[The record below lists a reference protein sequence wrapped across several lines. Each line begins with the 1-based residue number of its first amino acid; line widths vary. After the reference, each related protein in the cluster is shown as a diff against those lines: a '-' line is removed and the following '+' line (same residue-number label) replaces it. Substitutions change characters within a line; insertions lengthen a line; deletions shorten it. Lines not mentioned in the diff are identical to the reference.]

1 MKSYKGILLL
11 TVSIVLTVY
20 VWLATGMTNFVTP
33 GLALTTLSWTFML
46 ATRSRL
52 LEKLF
57 NGIERMYAIHKFLA
71 ILSVI
76 LLVFH
81 NKSLK
86 YETWHWLHRLVYLAY
101 IFGLS
106 HVYLII
112 VFLFHFQSL
121 GLSIL

>member
-76 LLVFH
+76 SPCLPQHRYGESIGVHLAGQLGNLGIHTFLVKVS
-81 NKSLK
+81 N
-86 YETWHWLHRLVYLAY
+86 TRLG
-101 IFGLS
+101 IGFIGW
-106 HVYLII
+106 
-112 VFLFHFQSL
+112 FT
-121 GLSIL
+121 

>member
-11 TVSIVLTVY
+11 IASLGLTVY
-20 VWLATGMTNFVTP
+20 AWLATGMTNFVAP

-71 ILSVI
+71 ILSVV

-81 NKSLK
+81 NIGMGSLWGSHLAGQLGNLGIHTFLVK
-86 YETWHWLHRLVYLAY
+86 VSNTRLG
-101 IFGLS
+101 IGFIGW
-106 HVYLII
+106 
-112 VFLFHFQSL
+112 FT
-121 GLSIL
+121 